1 MRWGVSVIIGKKMA
15 EQIDHLE
22 WDGLPE
28 NFHVPLKIIAAQ
40 KGVLMAGCKKYIDHA
55 HEPKARSPP
64 LARHTIFEDAPT
76 MQQRLFTATQNWF
89 EKQNKP
95 HHIASLFNPSK
106 MR

>member
-55 HEPKARSPP
+55 HEPKA
-64 LARHTIFEDAPT
+64 LEVLIGATHYFDDTPT
-76 MQQRLFTATQNWF
+76 MQQRLFTATQKWF
-89 EKQNKP
+89 EKQK
-95 HHIASLFNPSK
+95 
-106 MR
+106 